1 MYDRFNRKINYLR
14 ISVTDRC
21 NQRCRY
27 CMPVEGIKLISH
39 EEILTYDEITD
50 LTRVAVDMGI
60 DKVRLTGGEPLV
72 RKDLPVLVEMLAGIE
87 GIKDLAMTTNGT
99 LLGKYAEQLARAG
112 LNRVNVSL
120 DSMDPF
126 KFTWITRG
134 GRLDDTL
141 EGIDAAIES
150 GLTPVKLNCVVK
162 KSKDEPDA
170 MMVTSFAE
178 KKGLEVRY
186 IKQMDLI
193 NGEFT
198 VVEGG
203 EGGHC
208 ARCNRLRLTSDG
220 KIKPCLFSDLEYD
233 VRKLGAEQA
242 IKMALD
248 NKPACGT
255 VNRKGHFYNIGG

>member
-1 MYDRFNRKINYLR
+1 MYDRFNRRINYLR

-21 NQRCRY
+21 NLRCRY
-27 CMPVEGIKLISH
+27 CMPAEGIKLISH
-39 EEILTYDEITD
+39 EEILSYDEITD
-50 LTRVAVDMGI
+50 FTRVAVNMGI

-72 RKDLPVLVEMLAGIE
+72 RKDLPVLVEMLAGLK
-87 GIKDLAMTTNGT
+87 GIKDLSMTTNGT
-99 LLGKYAEQLARAG
+99 LLGKYAQQLARAG
-112 LNRVNVSL
+112 LGRVNVSI

-126 KFTWITRG
+126 KFTWLTRG

-141 EGIDAAIES
+141 EGIDAAIEN

-162 KSKDEPDA
+162 ESKDEPDA
-170 MMVTSFAE
+170 RMVTSFAE

-186 IKQMDLI
+186 IRQMDLGR
-193 NGEFT
+193 GEFG

-203 EGGHC
+203 DGGNC

-220 KIKPCLFSDLEYD
+220 KVKPCLFSELEYD
-233 VRKLGAEQA
+233 IGKPGAEQA
-242 IKMALD
+242 IIMALK

-255 VNRKGHFYNIGG
+255 VNRRGYFYNIGG